1 MLKIIKLFAVM
12 LLIFPIQ
19 LSAHPHIFMKGSAI
33 IFIDGRIF
41 KGIQVT
47 WIFDNMFSSSV
58 IEDYDR
64 NKDRFFDKKE
74 TLRVKDEAFSNLK
87 QYNYFCFIKLNGK
100 KIPIKRI
107 TNFSV
112 SIIKK
117 KKLVYSFFIPVSR
130 RLSSLKGRLSLAMY
144 DTTFFCA
151 IDIKNKNFFAVKGL
165 PAKNYSIDCREKIY
179 SAYKAKTKEAIVNY
193 RGLQ

>member
-1 MLKIIKLFAVM
+1 MKKILTALIVLLLFY
-12 LLIFPIQ
+12 PIQ

-33 IFIDGRIF
+33 FFVDKKIL

-58 IEDYDR
+58 IKDYDR
-64 NKDRFFDKKE
+64 NKDRFFDKNE

-87 QYNYFCFIKLNGK
+87 QYHYFCFINLNEK
-100 KIPIKRI
+100 NIPIKKI

-112 SIIKK
+112 NIIKK
-117 KKLVYSFFIPVSR
+117 KKLVYSFFVPISR
-130 RLSSLKGRLSLAMY
+130 RLSSPNGSISLAMY

-151 IDIKNKNFFAVKGL
+151 IDIKNKKSFAVKGL
-165 PAKNYSIDCREKIY
+165 PVKNYSIDCKEKIY
-179 SAYKAKTKEAIVNY
+179 STYKAKTNECILNY
-193 RGLQ
+193 RGLN